1 MAKSRNAARQRGQ
14 WNLIGILVSL
24 VVIMILSAWYYKSVL
39 SPKPGS
45 HNGAPAAE
53 QSAYGSVCSEYQAQ
67 LNQSAMMYRQDHN
80 DRNPTSFEDLKKEG
94 ATDEIIKAPGCQ
106 FQLDP
111 ATGTVTDIGK
121 GMAAPGAAPMVLG
134 GGNSAPEGSSPASSR
149 SAPGPG
155 GVTLPPSSSSVPAN
169 GGGGDGAE

>member
-1 MAKSRNAARQRGQ
+1 MAKSRAAARQRGQ
-14 WNLIGILVSL
+14 WNLIGLLVSL
-24 VVIMILSAWYYKSVL
+24 VIIMILSAWYYKSVL

-45 HNGAPAAE
+45 HNGAPASE
-53 QSAYGSVCSEYQAQ
+53 QAAYGSVCSEYQAQ

-111 ATGTVTDIGK
+111 ATGTVTDVGK

-134 GGNSAPEGSSPASSR
+134 GGSNSAPGSPPASNR
-149 SAPGPG
+149 SIPGPG
-155 GVTLPPSSSSVPAN
+155 GVNMPPSSSNAPAN
-169 GGGGDGAE
+169 GGDGSE